1 MRPPTPP
8 GPHGGRRLLF
18 AVLAILLSLLA
29 MAVVGEGVFRLAG
42 YSPSNVNPLQSFH
55 EFDPVLGWRGRKLYT
70 ARFKRPDF
78 DVVIAHNAAGF
89 RKQVNLD
96 SKLSL
101 APHRV
106 FVFGD
111 SFVWGWGVAQG
122 EVFTDRMNLL
132 LPNYSVY
139 NYGICGA
146 GTVVEY
152 GIFSMEV
159 RKLVRPDDIVIL
171 MFCDNDFADNVDRHK
186 YHAEVVKG
194 EVRVINASRPVTT
207 PALDWIK
214 HHTYLGNYLW
224 YRADLAH
231 KTRLNRT
238 QEDERLGRTI
248 AESDER
254 YVVPKYFL
262 AKFQADCEAAK
273 AKFLVVH
280 IPCQE
285 EFSEA
290 KLNRPNKLA
299 NEKAQAETLSSI
311 TRALHVE
318 TIDLL
323 PAFLARKNQTG
334 ERLTFQNDGHWN
346 PTGHQAVAELLSDYL
361 LTHFAK

>member
-1 MRPPTPP
+1 MQPPTPP

-42 YSPSNVNPLQSFH
+42 YSPANVNPLKSFH
-55 EFDPVLGWRGRKLYT
+55 EFDPVFGWRGRKLYT

-78 DVVIAHNAAGF
+78 DVVISHNAAGF

-96 SKLSL
+96 AKLNL

-132 LPNYSVY
+132 FPSYSVY

-171 MFCDNDFADNVDRHK
+171 MFCDNDFADNVDRNK
-186 YHAEVVKG
+186 YHAELVKG
-194 EVRVINASRPVTT
+194 EVRVVNASRPVTA

-214 HHTYLGNYLW
+214 NHTYLGNYVW
-224 YRADLAH
+224 YRADLIH
-231 KTRLNRT
+231 KTRLSRQ
-238 QEDERLGRTI
+238 QEDERLGPTL

-254 YVVPKYFL
+254 FVVPKHFL
-262 AKFQADCEAAK
+262 AKFQADCEAAN

-280 IPCQE
+280 IPCDE

-290 KLNRPNKLA
+290 KSDRPNKLA
-299 NEKAQAETLSSI
+299 NEKAQAKTLFAI
-311 TRALHVE
+311 TRALQIE
-318 TIDLL
+318 TFDLL
-323 PAFLARKNQTG
+323 PAFLARKNKTG

-361 LTHFAK
+361 LTHAAE

>member
-1 MRPPTPP
+1 
-8 GPHGGRRLLF
+8 
-18 AVLAILLSLLA
+18 
-29 MAVVGEGVFRLAG
+29 
-42 YSPSNVNPLQSFH
+42 
-55 EFDPVLGWRGRKLYT
+55 
-70 ARFKRPDF
+70 
-78 DVVIAHNAAGF
+78 
-89 RKQVNLD
+89 
-96 SKLSL
+96 
-101 APHRV
+101 
-106 FVFGD
+106 
-111 SFVWGWGVAQG
+111 
-122 EVFTDRMNLL
+122 
-132 LPNYSVY
+132 
-139 NYGICGA
+139 
-146 GTVVEY
+146 
-152 GIFSMEV
+152 MEV

-290 KLNRPNKLA
+290 TQPSPTSWRTRRLKQRLCLPSPERCMSRRLICCRP
-299 NEKAQAETLSSI
+299 SS
-311 TRALHVE
+311 
-318 TIDLL
+318 
-323 PAFLARKNQTG
+323 ARKNQTG

>member
-1 MRPPTPP
+1 M
-8 GPHGGRRLLF
+8 
-18 AVLAILLSLLA
+18 VLAILLSVLA
-29 MAVVGEGVFRLAG
+29 TAVVGEGVLRLAG
-42 YSPSNVNPLQSFH
+42 YSPANVNPLKSFH
-55 EFDPVLGWRGRKLYT
+55 EFDPVFGWRGRKLYT

-96 SKLSL
+96 SKLDK
-101 APHRV
+101 APHSV
-106 FVFGD
+106 FAFGD

-132 LPNYSVY
+132 LPDYSVH

-152 GIFSMEV
+152 GIFSTEV
-159 RKLVRPDDIVIL
+159 RKLVRPDDVVIV
-171 MFCDNDFADNVDRHK
+171 MFFDNDFADNVDRHK
-186 YHAEVVKG
+186 YHAEVVRG
-194 EVRVINASRPVTT
+194 EVSIVNASRPATA

-214 HHTYLGNYLW
+214 NHTYLGNYVW

-231 KTRLNRT
+231 KTRLSRQ
-238 QEDERLGRTI
+238 QEDERLGPAL

-254 YVVPKYFL
+254 FVVAKYFL

-273 AKFLVVH
+273 AKFLAVY
-280 IPCQE
+280 IPCPE

-290 KLNRPNKLA
+290 RTILPNRLA
-299 NEKAQAETLSSI
+299 NEKAQREALFSI
-311 TRALHVE
+311 TRALHIE

-323 PAFLARKNQTG
+323 PTFLARKNKTG
-334 ERLTFQNDGHWN
+334 ARLTFQNDGHWN

-361 LTHFAK
+361 LGGTEIAHFIYTLF